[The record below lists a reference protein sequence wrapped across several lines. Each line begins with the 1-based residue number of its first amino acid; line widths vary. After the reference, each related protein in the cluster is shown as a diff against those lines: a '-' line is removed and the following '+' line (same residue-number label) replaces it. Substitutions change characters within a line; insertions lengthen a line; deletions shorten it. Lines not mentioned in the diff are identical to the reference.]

1 MAKGK
6 FELVFMAG
14 GLLLDVVANR
24 LRRAPATPREAVGAA
39 MHALTYAFEQKRDEL
54 AEADAGAIDAQLTA
68 IREELCADSPH
79 RLLLSAYLDELAER
93 VKSDDELTADVERV
107 REKVASWLG

>member
-1 MAKGK
+1 VAKGK

-39 MHALTYAFEQKRDEL
+39 MHALTYAFEQKRDEMTD
-54 AEADAGAIDAQLTA
+54 ADATAIAEQIAA

-79 RLLLSAYLDELAER
+79 RLLLSAYLDELAVR
-93 VKSDDELTADVERV
+93 VRPDEELGTDVERV
-107 REKVASWLG
+107 RERVASWLG